1 MGDTNSNYIP
11 PIIDDDGGVAPTSV
25 VALAVVAVGVYAVLA
40 TVAAGV
46 VVLEGAIGAR
56 GTSNIIVKSSGG
68 AYICGA
74 TGIHVITSI
83 NIL

>member
-25 VALAVVAVGVYAVLA
+25 VALAVVAVGVYAVFA

-46 VVLEGAIGAR
+46 VVLEGAIGAQV
-56 GTSNIIVKSSGG
+56 TVAAVNSVSTIS
-68 AYICGA
+68 
-74 TGIHVITSI
+74 
-83 NIL
+83 

>member
-46 VVLEGAIGAR
+46 VVLEGAIGAH
-56 GTSNIIVKSSGG
+56 
-68 AYICGA
+68 A
-74 TGIHVITSI
+74 TVAAVNSVSTIS
-83 NIL
+83 